1 MRGHATLALLAALAC
16 SRPEPAAVPAAAAVS
31 APAPLRTDA
40 AVATAEPFATH
51 AAADVLADGGNAV
64 DAAVCAALTL
74 AVTYPSA
81 GNLGG
86 GGFLVTW
93 DPGTREAHALDFR
106 ETAPAAA
113 TRDMYLGPDGNPDPE
128 KSLEGHLAVGVP
140 GSVRGLSAAHRKFGR
155 LPWKSLV
162 LPAIH
167 LAEEGI
173 PVSAGLAGEFKRHA
187 EKLARY
193 PASAAAFLKAD
204 GSPHG
209 KGDSWKQ
216 PDLAR
221 TLRRIA
227 EGPSDFYTGETARLI
242 VEEMKRGGGILDVH
256 DLSCYSAAWRDPI
269 RVPYRGREVVSM
281 PPPSSGGVCVG
292 MILRVLEGW
301 TPAEIR
307 LDDPAGAHRYVE
319 AARRVYA
326 DRSQH
331 LGDPDQWRV
340 PLAWLLSPAYA
351 AERRATIRMDG
362 ATGSRNVAPGAE
374 PRREGVHTTHLSVLD
389 FDGRAASLTT
399 TINSGY
405 GSHVTVGG
413 AGFLL
418 NNEMD
423 DFSAKP
429 GAPNLYGLVGGEA
442 NAVAPG
448 KRMLSSMA
456 PTVVLEDGRAR
467 LVVGTPGGSTIITSV
482 FQVVTRVVDQGESLE
497 AAVAAPRLHHQ
508 WLPDKLFHE
517 KGRAPPPALLEALAK
532 LGHTLEPRPEIGDV
546 CAIAVDGA
554 GRATAVA
561 DPRGRG
567 LARTLP
573 AWSRPETK

>member
-1 MRGHATLALLAALAC
+1 MTPRAAPWLFLVLAC
-16 SRPEPAAVPAAAAVS
+16 SRPQAAGPGPAAPAAAP
-31 APAPLRTDA
+31 APARTDA

-51 AAADVLADGGNAV
+51 AATDALADGGNAV
-64 DAAVCAALTL
+64 DAAVCAAFTL

-93 DPGTREAHALDFR
+93 DPTTREAHALDFR

-113 TRDMYLGPDGNPDPE
+113 ARDMYLGPDGEPVPE

-140 GSVRGLSAAHRKFGR
+140 GSVLGLSAAHRKFGR
-155 LPWKSLV
+155 LPWKRLV
-162 LPAIH
+162 APAIH
-167 LAEEGI
+167 LATEGI
-173 PVSAGLAGEFKRHA
+173 PVSAGLAAEFRRHA
-187 EKLARY
+187 AKLALH

-204 GSPHG
+204 GSPFG
-209 KGDSWKQ
+209 KGESWKQ

-221 TLRRIA
+221 TLARIA
-227 EGPSDFYTGETARLI
+227 EDPSDFYTGETARLI
-242 VEEMKRGGGILDVH
+242 VEEMKRGGGLISTH
-256 DLSCYSAAWRDPI
+256 DLSCYRAAWRDPV
-269 RVPYRGREVVSM
+269 RVPYRSREVVSM
-281 PPPSSGGVCVG
+281 PPPSSGGMCLA
-292 MILRVLEGW
+292 MILRILEGW
-301 TPAEIR
+301 KPEEVR
-307 LDDPAGAHRYVE
+307 LDTPEGAHRTIE

-326 DRSQH
+326 DRSRH
-331 LGDPDQWRV
+331 LGDPDHWRV
-340 PLAWLLSPAYA
+340 PLAWLLSEGHA
-351 AERRATIRMDG
+351 ASRRATIRAER
-362 ATGSRNVAPGAE
+362 ATPSKEVLPGE
-374 PRREGVHTTHLSVLD
+374 PPREGVHTTHLSVVD
-389 FDGRAASLTT
+389 FEGRAASLTT

-429 GAPNLYGLVGGEA
+429 GAPNLYGLVGGDA
-442 NAVAPG
+442 NAIAPG

-456 PTVVLEDGRAR
+456 PTVVLEGGRVR

-482 FQVVTRVVDQGESLE
+482 FQVVTRVLDQGEALE
-497 AAVAAPRLHHQ
+497 VAVAAPRLHHQ
-508 WLPDKLFHE
+508 WLPDRISYE
-517 KGRAPPPALLEALAK
+517 KERPPAKELLEALAA
-532 LGHTLEPRPEIGDV
+532 LGHAVEPRGEIGDV
-546 CAIAVDGA
+546 CAIAIAPDGK
-554 GRATAVA
+554 ATAVA

-573 AWSRPETK
+573 AWSRPEAK